1 MDEENIAAH
10 YADSKRK
17 RGEIHT
23 VTRILSGNIVLSAKK
38 RKGTEKGLH
47 HIIYVNLKTHT
58 GKHTTAKY
66 FKDLVFQKP
75 QPRRT
80 NRINRQILKLK

>member
-17 RGEIHT
+17 HGEIHT

-47 HIIYVNLKTHT
+47 HIVYVNLKNTH
-58 GKHTTAKY
+58 
-66 FKDLVFQKP
+66 
-75 QPRRT
+75 
-80 NRINRQILKLK
+80 RQTYNC